1 MIPLTSFRYIDGT
14 VINIG
19 LRFWFRFRLGSGLC
33 GWFRDRRGS
42 RGCRGSC
49 CGRGLL
55 LRAAFVGGIL
65 LLHSR
70 IRRLRLFGRGSFRR
84 LRAVFSGSFFGI
96 LRRLRRVCFAWLG
109 CLLFLSGIIFRRQHS
124 FLLLAGGVIR
134 QIRVIAAAGASHGA
148 QQDDDDHGDKPRTLI
163 EGIFPGCAG
172 ICIAAC
178 SSSLAVGRF
187 LFRSMIGHIADPGA
201 GDGCGG
207 PHAATSFFGNA
218 EALSTH
224 TVPYAGFA
232 EIDPKRA
239 KTCALAKSKSHVV
252 FSLSFV
258 SESDTF
264 IFYPRAGGKS
274 QGKLHLH
281 HPADDADL
289 GLAGVVDLRLVL
301 RVGGLRH

>member
-1 MIPLTSFRYIDGT
+1 
-14 VINIG
+14 
-19 LRFWFRFRLGSGLC
+19 
-33 GWFRDRRGS
+33 
-42 RGCRGSC
+42 
-49 CGRGLL
+49 
-55 LRAAFVGGIL
+55 
-65 LLHSR
+65 
-70 IRRLRLFGRGSFRR
+70 
-84 LRAVFSGSFFGI
+84 
-96 LRRLRRVCFAWLG
+96 
-109 CLLFLSGIIFRRQHS
+109 
-124 FLLLAGGVIR
+124 
-134 QIRVIAAAGASHGA
+134 
-148 QQDDDDHGDKPRTLI
+148 
-163 EGIFPGCAG
+163 
-172 ICIAAC
+172 
-178 SSSLAVGRF
+178 
-187 LFRSMIGHIADPGA
+187 MIGHIADPGA